1 MSKQEVLVNKIDE
14 LFDTSILFL
23 EKQRKLSPAGKFQA
37 CILTTALIIKII
49 EYIDGIGEVYGNKM
63 EKILSLLEP
72 KLINRFEIYSQEY
85 ENTNYEVEN
94 LNNEFLTGLLQ
105 TSNKLLIIKDKQF
118 VKNAIIIGFSHF
130 FREIEEYQLGFERY
144 NSGIGKIIIPE
155 NIFISLYVDPFFN
168 YLVENKD
175 KIEICEK
182 IETEV
187 SYSELEDFDF
197 DTIPAKLM
205 NFLASKLNED
215 EEFVQKMKSD
225 FKEYNPNISK
235 SNNKGCMLMI
245 SVFLFCLFLVYFNK

>member
-155 NIFISLYVDPFFN
+155 NIFISLI
-168 YLVENKD
+168 L
-175 KIEICEK
+175 
-182 IETEV
+182 
-187 SYSELEDFDF
+187 
-197 DTIPAKLM
+197 
-205 NFLASKLNED
+205 
-215 EEFVQKMKSD
+215 
-225 FKEYNPNISK
+225 
-235 SNNKGCMLMI
+235 
-245 SVFLFCLFLVYFNK
+245 